1 MTEFQQSVEYC
12 DSLKCTRVYHEKGS
26 SQWPGKLPEGVSLVA
41 PMAAN
46 IENSTPYKAML
57 VRKYGEVAELTR
69 EPKLPQDDSE
79 PDTKKVEVVTK
90 KIEEMTFPEY
100 REYVKSV
107 TGQGI
112 SATVS
117 RAGIDEILKEFLAN
131 KGE

>member
-1 MTEFQQSVEYC
+1 MTEFEQSVEYC
-12 DSLKCTRVYHEKGS
+12 NSLKCTRVYHEKGS

-46 IENSTPYKAML
+46 IENSKPYKAML
-57 VRKYGEVAELTR
+57 IRKYGEVVELTS

-79 PDTKKVEVVTK
+79 LDTKKVEVVTK

-117 RAGIDEILKEFLAN
+117 RAGIDEILKEFLA